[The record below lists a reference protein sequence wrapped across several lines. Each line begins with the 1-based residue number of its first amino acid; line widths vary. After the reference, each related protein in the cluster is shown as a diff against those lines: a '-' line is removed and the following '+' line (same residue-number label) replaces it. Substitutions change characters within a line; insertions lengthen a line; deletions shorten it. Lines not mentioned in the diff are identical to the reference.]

1 MKFYSRGKLLI
12 SGEYLV
18 LKGATALAVPLKL
31 GQVLQVGKSERTEEL
46 SWESREYGKT
56 WFSTTLKLP
65 SLEIAESSDL
75 TIAGNLVRHLEAI
88 IRIKPE
94 FIEKMAASIVITDLG
109 FNREWGFGSS
119 SSLVSNL
126 AYWADLNP
134 FELHNKV
141 SSGSGYDV
149 ICAREDGP
157 VYFNT
162 SIKGYNTEVINLHNS
177 ICNQL
182 FFVYLGRKEDTAKNV
197 DSFLA
202 KKRTFRVEKRIVSEL
217 TRHLGDATNIEDF
230 GYYMKEHEQI
240 ISSLLKKPTLKE
252 GIFKDLKGEAKSLG
266 AWGGDFAM
274 ITWNDTRKE
283 LMEYLSSK
291 NINTLF
297 SFDELIKTR

>member
-1 MKFYSRGKLLI
+1 
-12 SGEYLV
+12 
-18 LKGATALAVPLKL
+18 
-31 GQVLQVGKSERTEEL
+31 
-46 SWESREYGKT
+46 
-56 WFSTTLKLP
+56 
-65 SLEIAESSDL
+65 
-75 TIAGNLVRHLEAI
+75 
-88 IRIKPE
+88 
-94 FIEKMAASIVITDLG
+94 MAASIVITDLE
-109 FNREWGFGSS
+109 FNKEWGFGSS

-126 AYWADLNP
+126 AYWADLDP
-134 FELHNKV
+134 YELHKKV

-157 VYFNT
+157 VYFNVT
-162 SIKGYNTEVINLHNS
+162 KQGYTTEALNLHNL

-202 KKRTFRVEKRIVSEL
+202 KKRTFRVEKRVVSEL

-274 ITWNDTRKE
+274 MTWNDSKKKLIR
-283 LMEYLSSK
+283 YLEEK
-291 NINTLF
+291 NIYTIF
-297 SFDELIKTR
+297 TFEELIKYK